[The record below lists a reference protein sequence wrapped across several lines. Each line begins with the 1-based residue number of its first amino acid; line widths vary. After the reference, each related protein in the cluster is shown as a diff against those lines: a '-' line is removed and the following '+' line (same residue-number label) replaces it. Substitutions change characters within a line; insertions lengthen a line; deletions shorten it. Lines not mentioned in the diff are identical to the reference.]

1 MNSTLINPLFEPQ
14 LIQAPFVDKA
24 SGGRKLVNMAHLGMF
39 QAMMGSEGGYH
50 TEGDILYPMADGV
63 DPNELWAEFQETLEI
78 YNTRRQAI
86 VNILTFEVTNPVERV
101 AQVGDVDFQR
111 ATEFGLP
118 KAARLEQSYFL
129 MGYDFQDYDVATR
142 YTWKY
147 LRDADRRAVEA
158 VHRAILDA
166 DNRLVFSAVMGA
178 LFDNR
183 NRVADI
189 RNQPYNV
196 YPLYNNDGTVPPT
209 YKNTTFLGT
218 HDHYIVSA
226 GAALDSQDLE
236 NAVNHISHHGYGQEQ
251 GTTFVHV
258 MNSAQTAIVRQFR
271 AGQTV
276 NGVVCNYDFIP
287 APNQPTLFVPNAEG
301 LLGERPPTSWQ
312 GLPVIGS
319 YANALI
325 VEEDYI
331 PAGYVLTLGS
341 GGTGDLQNP
350 VGLREHANPAYRGLR
365 LLPGNQQAY
374 PLIDSEYA
382 RAFGTGVRQRAGAV
396 ITQIKA
402 SGTYDIP
409 AAYNRDNLAT
419 G

>member
-24 SGGRKLVNMAHLGMF
+24 TGGRKLVNMAHLGMF
-39 QAMMGSEGGYH
+39 QAMLGSEGGYH
-50 TEGDILYPMADGV
+50 TEGDILYTTADGV
-63 DPNELWAEFQETLEI
+63 DPNELWAEFQETLTI
-78 YNTRRQAI
+78 FNQRRQTL
-86 VNILTFEVTNPVERV
+86 VSILTFPVTNPVERV

-118 KAARLEQSYFL
+118 KAVRLEQSYFL

-183 NRVADI
+183 
-189 RNQPYNV
+189 
-196 YPLYNNDGTVPPT
+196 
-209 YKNTTFLGT
+209 KNTTFDGT
-218 HDHYIVSA
+218 HSHYIVSA

-251 GTTFVHV
+251 GTQFVHV

-271 AGQTV
+271 AGATV

-319 YANALI
+319 YGNALI

-341 GGTGDLQNP
+341 GGSGDLQNP

-374 PLIDSEYA
+374 PLVDSEYA